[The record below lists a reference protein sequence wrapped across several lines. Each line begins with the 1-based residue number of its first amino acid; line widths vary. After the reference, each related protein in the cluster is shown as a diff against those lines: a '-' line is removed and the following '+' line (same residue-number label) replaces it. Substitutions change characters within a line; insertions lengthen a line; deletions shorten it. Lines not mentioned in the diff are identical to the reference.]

1 MLLGF
6 ALTRHC
12 NLRCPHCI
20 RDDVTEVRAVPLPL
34 IERIVDEARELFG
47 AVTCSFTGGEPTIH
61 PEWNAL
67 IDSLRSRGIGW
78 RMVTNGW
85 HMRRIMPSIDRHP
98 PGAVRVSLSGATEDV
113 HDEERGK
120 GSFKRVQLAV
130 ALLTSRQVPTGLSI
144 VIDKRDRHQIRQA
157 ADLAED
163 LGCNWISFILPQP
176 VPASADR
183 SSDLSP
189 DDWYRVRDE
198 VAELGRESHRSTRV
212 LMDYG
217 APFDGDEV
225 ECDTMTLKR
234 IYVDPDARVSLCCQL
249 SDYGFN
255 TRDITGDLNQRSLG
269 DIYQDYLLAMDEL
282 RAQAVRPP
290 CHDPLSLDA
299 FPCFRCARALGKLDF
314 LEQFPESPWGLHSLS
329 TISLRPVSNFYIE

>member
-20 RDDVTEVRAVPLPL
+20 RDDVTEVRAIPLPL

-67 IDSLRSRGIGW
+67 IDSLARRGIPW

-113 HDEERGK
+113 HDEERGR

-130 ALLTSRQVPTGLSI
+130 ALLTSRQIPTGLSI
-144 VIDKRDRHQIRQA
+144 VIDRRDRRQIRAA

-183 SSDLSP
+183 NSDLAP
-189 DDWYRVRDE
+189 AEWYEVRDE
-198 VAELGRESHRSTRV
+198 VAALALESRRRTAV

-217 APFDGDEV
+217 APFDGE
-225 ECDTMTLKR
+225 ESQCDTMALKR
-234 IYVDPDARVSLCCQL
+234 IYVDPDARLSLCCQL

-255 TRDITGDLNQRSLG
+255 IADVTGDLNTSSLSEL
-269 DIYQDYLLAMDEL
+269 YAAYLTAMDDL
-282 RAQAVRPP
+282 KARTAPG
-290 CHDPLSLDA
+290 LSGEKTLIDS
-299 FPCFRCARALGKLDF
+299 FPCLRCARALGKLSW
-314 LEQFPESPWGLHSLS
+314 LEQFHDSPW
-329 TISLRPVSNFYIE
+329 RPTTVQSGQITATVQ